1 MGKSDTT
8 KWVLPPLRENQQ
20 SRNSVSSSRSRDDDD
35 KLNDDKYA
43 KLIDNYQFDINVNN
57 VIHNV
62 YLDHLDHSGDSKF
75 HHHHLTAK
83 DGYNDNLDFIH
94 HHHDGA
100 SGHDHN
106 IRTGVNY
113 DDYGPDDHDHSVDGA
128 TEHGT
133 T

>member
-1 MGKSDTT
+1 MGKSNTGDG
-8 KWVLPPLRENQQ
+8 VQPPVRESEQ
-20 SRNSVSSSRSRDDDD
+20 SYNSVFGFDTDDDNNV
-35 KLNDDKYA
+35 NDDKYA
-43 KLIDNYQFDINVNN
+43 DLIDNYQFDINVNN

-94 HHHDGA
+94 HHHDDGA
-100 SGHDHN
+100 RGHDHN

-113 DDYGPDDHDHSVDGA
+113 DDYGPDDHDHSDDGA